1 MSITSELNRLQ
12 QAKTDLATSITNK
25 GVTVPAAT
33 TLDEYASLI
42 DQIQQGGGS
51 IDILDEMKNVYV
63 AIPYSAPYNTNYG
76 FLCNFEYGK
85 SYKVI
90 VKPRHAFTGRID
102 LYCYLG
108 NANTPNILMGQLLA
122 GDTIKEFTY
131 THNDARTFTI
141 CGIWVTVSGERN
153 VNHSCAVY
161 IKEI

>member
-1 MSITSELNRLQ
+1 MSIASELNRLL
-12 QAKTDLATSITNK
+12 QAKSDLATSIAAK

-33 TLDEYASLI
+33 TINGYAALV
-42 DQIQQGGGS
+42 DQIQGGGGS
-51 IDILDEMKNVYV
+51 VDMLDKMKNVYV

-76 FLCNFEYGK
+76 FLYNFEYGK

-90 VKPRHAFTGRID
+90 VRPRHAFTGRVD
-102 LYCYLG
+102 LYCYQG
-108 NANTPNILMGQLLA
+108 NANTPNILMGQLVA

-131 THNDARTFTI
+131 THNDATTFTI